1 VLVLVWTARAQNAPL
16 QPAPAQAAP
25 AQAAPS
31 PPAPSPPAAS
41 PAFRS
46 DFIDALGHWFSNSK
60 ASIDSQLKDTQDTLG
75 GIGTQAT
82 DAVKDAAG
90 AAKQATGII
99 VDLPKTRIVNGRQL
113 CPPAANGAP
122 DCAPAVAALCR
133 TKGFGAGRGVD
144 INSTQKCPAWV
155 WLSGRPPQA
164 GECRSETFV
173 TRAICQ

>member
-1 VLVLVWTARAQNAPL
+1 M
-16 QPAPAQAAP
+16 
-25 AQAAPS
+25 
-31 PPAPSPPAAS
+31 
-41 PAFRS
+41 
-46 DFIDALGHWFSNSK
+46 DALGHWFSSSK
-60 ASIDSQLKDTQDTLG
+60 ATIDSQLKGTQDALG

-90 AAKQATGII
+90 AAKQATGVI

-113 CPPAANGAP
+113 CPLAANGAP

-155 WLSGRPPQA
+155 WLSGRPPPA
-164 GECRSETFV
+164 GECRTETFV